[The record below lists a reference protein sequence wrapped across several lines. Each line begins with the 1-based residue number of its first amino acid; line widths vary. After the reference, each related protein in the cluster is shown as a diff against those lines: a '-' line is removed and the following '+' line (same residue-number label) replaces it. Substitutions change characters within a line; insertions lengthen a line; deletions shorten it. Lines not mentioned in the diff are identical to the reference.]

1 MKYVCAAM
9 IAMFGINSAV
19 AADLSPR
26 TYTKAPVADPLY
38 NWTGFYFGVNA
49 GVGLGRSLSQL
60 TVPDGSATLG
70 ETSRFG
76 AAGAIGGGQLGYN
89 WQFGQWVFGVET
101 DLQGSGI
108 EDSRTC
114 GIYCQPKAVS
124 AQFDQKLDWFGTVRG
139 RVGLATGPALS
150 YVTGGLA
157 YGGVKTSIAEAL
169 PGSGGSINL
178 SSAGISETRAGW
190 TVGGG
195 VEASLG
201 GNWTGK
207 VEYLYLDLGTQSAAL
222 PFTTL
227 PGQSFSSEIR
237 EHIFRAGVNYRVG
250 GSATYASEPVANWT
264 GLYVGGNVGS
274 GTAINPSSQPGSIS
288 GVIVFDEKFNLSPDG
303 YLGGAQIGYNWQ
315 TANWVFG
322 LESDIQGSTQKDNRA
337 CQFACVAELAFAR
350 FDQRMPWFGTARAR
364 LGYSVGSS
372 LFYATGGLAYGE
384 VKTSIVHSDSVFTS
398 TADFSHTKTGWTVG
412 AGLEAPLELFGLFG
426 RNWTAKV
433 EYLYV
438 DLGKTSDSY
447 VFDVA
452 SFGLETHVQEHIFR
466 TGLNFIYTSP
476 ESRIALD
483 ALPGMTT
490 PKNHVLPPAADEVT
504 GNTSLTAR
512 SGVSSFQRT
521 DPNGRSSMR
530 RTRTGSGPR

>member
-1 MKYVCAAM
+1 MKYVWAAM
-9 IAMFGINSAV
+9 LAMVGINSAV
-19 AADLSPR
+19 AADLAPR
-26 TYTKAPVADPLY
+26 TYTKAPVADPAY

-60 TVPDGSATLG
+60 TVPDAPGTFG

-89 WQFGQWVFGVET
+89 WQSGQWVLGLET
-101 DLQGSGI
+101 DLQRSGI

-114 GIYCQPKAVS
+114 GLYCHPQFVS
-124 AQFDQKLDWFGTVRG
+124 AQFDQKLDWFGTARG
-139 RVGLATGPALS
+139 RVGLATGPVLS

-169 PGSGGSINL
+169 PGSGGGTNFG
-178 SSAGISETRAGW
+178 SAGISETRTGW
-190 TVGGG
+190 TIGSG

-207 VEYLYLDLGTQSAAL
+207 IEYLYLDLGTQSGAL
-222 PFTTL
+222 PFTTM

-250 GSATYASEPVANWT
+250 GAGTYAPEPVANWT
-264 GLYVGGNVGS
+264 GLYLGGNAGS
-274 GTAINPSSQPGSIS
+274 GTAINPSSHPGSIS
-288 GVIVFDEKFNLSPDG
+288 GLIVFDEKFNLSPDG

-315 TANWVFG
+315 ATNWVFG
-322 LESDIQGSTQKDNRA
+322 LESDIQGSTQKDNGA
-337 CQFACVAELAFAR
+337 CQFACDAGLAYAK
-350 FDQRMPWFGTARAR
+350 FDQRLPWFGTSRAR

-384 VKTSIVHSDSVFTS
+384 VKTSIVHTDGTITS
-398 TADFSHTKTGWTVG
+398 IADFSHTKMGWTVG
-412 AGLEAPLELFGLFG
+412 AGLETPLELFGLFG
-426 RNWTAKV
+426 KNWTAKV

-452 SFGLETHVQEHIFR
+452 LFGLETHVQEHIFR
-466 TGLNFIYTSP
+466 TGLNYHFN
-476 ESRIALD
+476 
-483 ALPGMTT
+483 T
-490 PKNHVLPPAADEVT
+490 PVV
-504 GNTSLTAR
+504 AR
-512 SGVSSFQRT
+512 Y
-521 DPNGRSSMR
+521 
-530 RTRTGSGPR
+530 